1 MSNFIEIWNPALLV
15 SIGAIL
21 GAYSRLQIT
30 SISEFLFRKKSLG
43 TFIVNIIST
52 FLLGLSFSFYSQPE
66 LLIES
71 KSLVLIFCI
80 GFLGSLSTF
89 STFIMELFIYLIE
102 NRLKQFLYILSLTI
116 FGSLFVLYL
125 VYIYG
130 DVQV

>member
-52 FLLGLSFSFYSQPE
+52 F
-66 LLIES
+66 
-71 KSLVLIFCI
+71 
-80 GFLGSLSTF
+80 
-89 STFIMELFIYLIE
+89 
-102 NRLKQFLYILSLTI
+102 
-116 FGSLFVLYL
+116 
-125 VYIYG
+125 
-130 DVQV
+130 